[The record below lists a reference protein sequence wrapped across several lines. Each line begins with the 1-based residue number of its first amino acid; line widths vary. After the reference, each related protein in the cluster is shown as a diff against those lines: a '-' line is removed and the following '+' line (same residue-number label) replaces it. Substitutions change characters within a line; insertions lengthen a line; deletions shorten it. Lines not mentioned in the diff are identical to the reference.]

1 MPWHDILTAGVDTWS
16 DYDDTDDE
24 RCAVDFAR
32 DVGGSTIDDRATSAL
47 VNTASEEDLRAKRAC
62 ASDRSSGEDARE
74 GAEGEKTTR
83 RGEREDA
90 REGARRANDPTEAT
104 KGHGEGDGAEGAKT
118 GASREDWGTKLGL
131 DAGWRSERRDLEW
144 QCLWIELR
152 VREIGRHIERY
163 ESRLETMKA
172 RGETSGRDAKEEES
186 EDFKNDGTR
195 GDLPRKRLRRG
206 KATPR
211 APVILGHP
219 MFAALENSGSKG
231 GRAAKKKTMPA
242 PQEPSTTT
250 TAELSGSKALG
261 SGKRK
266 SSEDNPK
273 SSEEK
278 KRKVMEAIVPKET
291 NSDSDISTTALYEQ
305 IDAAQKR
312 VASLKQRL
320 SQTAPKLSQKNSE
333 SKFKTPASKSRGDKH
348 AAEKTPGSSGKRG
361 TSRKAEAY
369 DINNVISAQGPAKY
383 VERAI
388 HETIATPKVRAAS
401 TYVSPAQ
408 IATDGESSD
417 EDVSD
422 AVYIER
428 HAKLEV
434 DERAARTPLARGRS
448 AQKQPPTPSGKQV
461 SLFDVDVDD
470 ASPNSTAEAATTTLT
485 NSK

>member
-1 MPWHDILTAGVDTWS
+1 
-16 DYDDTDDE
+16 
-24 RCAVDFAR
+24 
-32 DVGGSTIDDRATSAL
+32 
-47 VNTASEEDLRAKRAC
+47 
-62 ASDRSSGEDARE
+62 
-74 GAEGEKTTR
+74 
-83 RGEREDA
+83 
-90 REGARRANDPTEAT
+90 
-104 KGHGEGDGAEGAKT
+104 
-118 GASREDWGTKLGL
+118 
-131 DAGWRSERRDLEW
+131 
-144 QCLWIELR
+144 
-152 VREIGRHIERY
+152 
-163 ESRLETMKA
+163 MKA

-211 APVILGHP
+211 AAGDIGTLP

-261 SGKRK
+261 SGKRE

-320 SQTAPKLSQKNSE
+320 SQTAPKLSQKNSRANLRLRRRRVE
-333 SKFKTPASKSRGDKH
+333 ATSTRRKRLR
-348 AAEKTPGSSGKRG
+348 GSSGKRG

-369 DINNVISAQGPAKY
+369 DINNVISAQGPAK
-383 VERAI
+383 VCRNALFTK
-388 HETIATPKVRAAS
+388 TIATPKVRAAS

-434 DERAARTPLARGRS
+434 DEPRGRARRSRAGRKRPKATADAVGQASFPLRRRRRRRVAELHRGSGHDDPDELEVIERAVVDGSSSCSDQNFCCTTASRLKRPQTADARRTPRARDVARSDAPRGR
-448 AQKQPPTPSGKQV
+448 GRG
-461 SLFDVDVDD
+461 DD
-470 ASPNSTAEAATTTLT
+470 RASSHRTARATRSRRPGDAANARLRARRR
-485 NSK
+485 